1 MPVTLNNTD
10 YENSKAAVSH
20 IVEQPAPPAP
30 PSDAPVIPQA
40 QMFPSAVKVAS
51 ETELKRAQ
59 AEKAAADAAA
69 AAKAAAA
76 APKPTPPPAASSGP
90 KASDQLSP
98 MFGGPSKATPTK

>member
-69 AAKAAAA
+69 AAKAAAVT
-76 APKPTPPPAASSGP
+76 PTPVPPGP
-90 KASDQLSP
+90 KAVDKLSP
-98 MFGGPSKATPTK
+98 MFGGPSKAAPTK